1 MSNLVYVTLMLYI
14 CSRIFPLCPS
24 AEYKKDIQT
33 MKYITIIMLLILG
46 LSSCETQEQK
56 DKKALLL
63 LMTQIRDDYD
73 EGRDSSCLANI
84 DTLRS
89 RYPKAVKERKE
100 CLTLFQKASLRKAQ
114 KELEAV
120 DKALLDESARYE
132 KMKQDV
138 EAKKAAGIATAE
150 ELTAL
155 TRKRMHRDSLQ
166 TKFDVLCA
174 EIKYIHKRQKQN
186 EEEADK

>member
-1 MSNLVYVTLMLYI
+1 
-14 CSRIFPLCPS
+14 
-24 AEYKKDIQT
+24 

-150 ELTAL
+150 GTDRPDKEAHAQGLATDKVRCPL
-155 TRKRMHRDSLQ
+155 CRD
-166 TKFDVLCA
+166 K
-174 EIKYIHKRQKQN
+174 IYP
-186 EEEADK
+186 

>member
-1 MSNLVYVTLMLYI
+1 
-14 CSRIFPLCPS
+14 
-24 AEYKKDIQT
+24 

-120 DKALLDESARYE
+120 DKDLLDESARYE

>member
-1 MSNLVYVTLMLYI
+1 
-14 CSRIFPLCPS
+14 
-24 AEYKKDIQT
+24 
-33 MKYITIIMLLILG
+33 MLLMLG
-46 LSSCETQEQK
+46 LSSCETQEQR
-56 DKKALLL
+56 DKKALLQ

-89 RYPKAVKERKE
+89 RFPKALKERKE

-120 DKALLDESARYE
+120 DKALLSESARYE
-132 KMKQDV
+132 KMKHDV
-138 EAKKAAGIATAE
+138 EEKKTAGIATPE
-150 ELTAL
+150 EFTAL
-155 TRKRMHRDSLQ
+155 TRQRMLRDSLQ

-174 EIKYIHKRQKQN
+174 EIKYIHKRQKQD
-186 EEEADK
+186 EESTAK